1 MFVFT
6 LIVIGLLLLA
16 FKPTKLTGV
25 AGLTLLSL
33 VYPQL
38 FLALLAIGSVI
49 LYFIRNKQYFIN
61 FFKRSNFNGI
71 RKLLSRRDQ

>member
-16 FKPTKLTGV
+16 FKSTRLAGV

-33 VYPQL
+33 IYVWL
-38 FLALLAIGSVI
+38 FLALLVVGSAISFYI
-49 LYFIRNKQYFIN
+49 FYYR
-61 FFKRSNFNGI
+61 
-71 RKLLSRRDQ
+71 RKYHEFPKLPFRRR